1 MVGLTLNALAEG
13 TQRYGELAARIG
25 GISHKMLTQTL
36 RVLEAHSLVERKVT
50 PTIPVTVE
58 YSLTQLGSTLVPVV
72 AAVKAW
78 AEANVEQVRAAA
90 ASYEMPLGG
99 GAASACRPSR
109 RKSSSDREHLAHP
122 LPPGGIKSG

>member
-1 MVGLTLNALAEG
+1 
-13 TQRYGELAARIG
+13 
-25 GISHKMLTQTL
+25 MLTQTL
-36 RVLEAHSLVERKVT
+36 RMLEAHGLVERKVT

-58 YSLTQLGSTLVPVV
+58 YSLTPLGSTLVPVV

-99 GAASACRPSR
+99 GAETAALVAERL
-109 RKSSSDREHLAHP
+109 SS
-122 LPPGGIKSG
+122 